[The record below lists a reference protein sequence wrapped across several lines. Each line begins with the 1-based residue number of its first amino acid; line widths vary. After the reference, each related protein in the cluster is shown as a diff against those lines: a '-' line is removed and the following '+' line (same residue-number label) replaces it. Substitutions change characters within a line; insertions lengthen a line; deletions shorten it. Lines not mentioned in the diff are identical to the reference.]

1 MLLKQ
6 YVYYQAIVLSETVF
20 AFSDTV
26 PYKMLRKEC
35 ILFKNTRKSSKK
47 CPFLLE
53 ISHILLFSD

>member
-26 PYKMLRKEC
+26 PYKMLRKDYF
-35 ILFKNTRKSSKK
+35 I
-47 CPFLLE
+47 
-53 ISHILLFSD
+53 